1 MKLLLKAALRIK
13 QHFYLLIVTFVT
25 LLALTIASQMEM
37 FALGVLSNNGADF
50 FALFSP
56 RDRSQNLLTTSPK
69 KEAYQPNDV
78 VFLQDVQKVWP
89 EIDTE
94 KSGVITKQQASAYL
108 AAHKKDANPINWVMN
123 AVKQKWRSAHNINA
137 LILILLAVAV
147 FKAIWLFASRYT
159 TQILAIRISRDLRQ
173 QYFEHIQALPM
184 SFYQKHNIGSLSSR
198 VVGDAGQIAVS
209 INSWLTNYLQT
220 PFTIITCL
228 SMCFYLSWKL
238 SLVIF
243 FGVPLILLPIIFL
256 ARRVKRV
263 SRQLQKNQEGFA
275 NVLIDFLAGIQTVKI
290 FSMEAFA
297 FRKYKEQNDRMALLE
312 GKTAKY
318 GLLTRPI
325 VHAITTL
332 CLASVVLFGLH
343 SLGMSI
349 AQLIVFCGMLQLI
362 YEPVRKFAD
371 ENANIQRGVVAAER
385 MFEVL
390 HLKPAIEDKVGASEL
405 RGFHDKIEFDH
416 VWFRYQGEWVLKDV
430 SFTIRK
436 GETIAI
442 VGPTGAGKSTI
453 VQLLPRLYEVER
465 GEIRLDGKPLNAYT
479 QKSLR
484 EQIAFVSQ
492 KPFLFCDTIAANISY
507 GRTFSRK
514 KIEDAARHA
523 YADEFICRMPETY
536 DAMLAEMGQNLS
548 GGQQQ
553 RLAIARALV
562 KEAPILILDEATSSL
577 DALSEVR
584 IKDAIAGLHGKIT
597 QILIAHRLSTIEH
610 ADRILYLERGVKIAE
625 GTKQELLKTCEPFR
639 LMWEALYHSEKA
651 AEKAAHVEYDLDA
664 APVTS

>member
-1 MKLLLKAALRIK
+1 MKLLLQAALRSRK
-13 QHFYLLIVTFVT
+13 HLSLLIVTFAT
-25 LLALTIASQMEM
+25 LLCLTVASQMEM

-50 FALFSP
+50 FTLFSP
-56 RDRSQNLLTTSPK
+56 DQIEHAPREGISLHTV
-69 KEAYQPNDV
+69 EA
-78 VFLQDVQKVWP
+78 KWP
-89 EIDTE
+89 EIDT
-94 KSGVITKQQASAYL
+94 SGTGVITKQQAAAYM
-108 AAHKKDANPINWVMN
+108 ATKETNPLNWLI
-123 AVKQKWRSAHNINA
+123 KQFRDHFQFSNNIKA
-137 LILILLAVAV
+137 LVFILLCVAV

-159 TQILAIRISRDLRQ
+159 TQLLSIRVSRDLRQ
-173 QYFEHIQALPM
+173 QYFEHIQSLPM

-198 VVGDAGQIAVS
+198 VVGDAGQIAIS

-228 SMCFYLSWKL
+228 SMCFYLSWQL

-243 FGVPLILLPIIFL
+243 FGVPLIVLPIVFL

-263 SRQLQKNQEGFA
+263 SRQLQSNQERFA

-290 FSMEAFA
+290 FSMEAFSLK
-297 FRKYKEQNDRMALLE
+297 KYKEQNDRMAVLE

-325 VHAITTL
+325 LHAITTL
-332 CLASVVLFGLH
+332 CLASVVLFGLYT
-343 SLGMSI
+343 LNMSI
-349 AQLIVFCGMLQLI
+349 SQLIVFCGLLQLV
-362 YEPVRKFAD
+362 YEPVKKFAD

-390 HLKPAIEDKVGASEL
+390 NLKPDIEDRKGALEL
-405 RGFHDKIEFDH
+405 TQFNDKIEFEN

-430 SFTIRK
+430 SFTVKK
-436 GETIAI
+436 GETVAI

-453 VQLLPRLYEVER
+453 VQLMPRLYEVQK
-465 GEIRLDGKPLNAYT
+465 GEIRIDGKPLNAYT

-492 KPFLFCDTIAANISY
+492 KPFLFFDTVAANIAF
-507 GRTFSRK
+507 GRNFSREK
-514 KIEDAARHA
+514 VENAAKRAH
-523 YADEFICRMPETY
+523 ADEFISRLPQKY
-536 DAMLAEMGQNLS
+536 DSMLAEAGQNLS

-562 KEAPILILDEATSSL
+562 KEAPVLILDEATSAL
-577 DALSEVR
+577 DSISELH
-584 IKDAIAGLHGKIT
+584 IKHAIAQLHGEVT

-610 ADRILYLERGVKIAE
+610 ADKIIYLERGEKIAE
-625 GTKQELLKTCEPFR
+625 GNKDELLKTCDQFR
-639 LMWEALYHSEKA
+639 RMWEALYHRDFE
-651 AEKAAHVEYDLDA
+651 LDKSSQ
-664 APVTS
+664 PVLA

>member
-1 MKLLLKAALRIK
+1 MKLLLKAALRSR
-13 QHFYLLIVTFVT
+13 QHLSLLIITFVT
-25 LLALTIASQMEM
+25 LLCLTVASQMEM

-50 FALFSP
+50 FALFSEQAVDGA
-56 RDRSQNLLTTSPK
+56 RDSVSLHTV
-69 KEAYQPNDV
+69 EA
-78 VFLQDVQKVWP
+78 KWS
-89 EIDTE
+89 EINTN
-94 KSGVITKQQASAYL
+94 GTGIITKQQAAAYL
-108 AAHKKDANPINWVMN
+108 AAKETNPLNWLLREFRQHFQF
-123 AVKQKWRSAHNINA
+123 ASNINA
-137 LILILLAVAV
+137 LVIILVCVAV

-159 TQILAIRISRDLRQ
+159 TQLLSIRVSRDLRQ

-198 VVGDAGQIAVS
+198 VVGDAGQIATS

-220 PFTIITCL
+220 PFTIVTCL
-228 SMCFYLSWKL
+228 SMCFYLSWQL

-243 FGVPLILLPIIFL
+243 FGVPLIVLPIVFL

-263 SRQLQKNQEGFA
+263 SRQLQTNQERFA

-290 FSMEAFA
+290 FSMEAFSLK
-297 FRKYKEQNDRMALLE
+297 KYKEQNDRMAVLE

-325 VHAITTL
+325 LHAVTTL
-332 CLASVVLFGLH
+332 CLASVVLFGLYT
-343 SLGMSI
+343 LGMSLS
-349 AQLIVFCGMLQLI
+349 QLIVFCGLLQLV
-362 YEPVRKFAD
+362 YEPVKKFAD

-390 HLKPAIEDKVGASEL
+390 HLKPDIEDRKGAIEFS
-405 RGFHDKIEFDH
+405 GFTSSIEFDH

-430 SFTIRK
+430 SFTVSK
-436 GETIAI
+436 GETVAI

-453 VQLLPRLYEVER
+453 VQLIPRLFEVQQ
-465 GEIRLDGKPLNAYT
+465 GEIRINDKPLCAYT

-492 KPFLFCDTIAANISY
+492 KPFLFFDTVAANIAF
-507 GRTFSRK
+507 GRNFSRER
-514 KIEDAARHA
+514 IENAAKRAHA
-523 YADEFICRMPETY
+523 EEFISRLPQKF
-536 DAMLAEMGQNLS
+536 DSMLAEAGQNLS

-562 KEAPILILDEATSSL
+562 KEAPILILDEATSAL
-577 DALSEVR
+577 DSISELH
-584 IKDAIAGLHGKIT
+584 IKKAISSLHGEVT

-610 ADRILYLERGVKIAE
+610 ADKIIYLEQGVKIAE
-625 GTKQELLKTCEPFR
+625 GTRDVLLKTCDPFR
-639 LMWEALYHSEKA
+639 RMWEALYRHDIHEVDSETLSVSH
-651 AEKAAHVEYDLDA
+651 EA
-664 APVTS
+664 APVLNGS

>member
-1 MKLLLKAALRIK
+1 MKLLVKAALRTRR
-13 QHFYLLIVTFVT
+13 HLYLLIVTFLT
-25 LLALTIASQMEM
+25 LLALTIASQAEM
-37 FALGVLSNNGADF
+37 FALGILSNINSDLSVVAKADLNPLHTVLSKVKSF
-50 FALFSP
+50 FHFSN
-56 RDRSQNLLTTSPK
+56 SITT
-69 KEAYQPNDV
+69 
-78 VFLQDVQKVWP
+78 
-89 EIDTE
+89 
-94 KSGVITKQQASAYL
+94 
-108 AAHKKDANPINWVMN
+108 
-123 AVKQKWRSAHNINA
+123 
-137 LILILLAVAV
+137 LILMLLGVAV

-159 TQILAIRISRDLRQ
+159 TQLLAIRVSRDLRQ

-198 VVGDAGQIAVS
+198 VVGDAGQIATS
-209 INSWLTNYLQT
+209 INSWLTNYFQT
-220 PFTIITCL
+220 PFTIATCL
-228 SMCFYLSWKL
+228 SMCFYLSWQL

-243 FGVPLILLPIIFL
+243 FGVPLIILPIVFL

-297 FRKYKEQNDRMALLE
+297 LRKYNEQNNRMAVLE

-332 CLASVVLFGLH
+332 CLASVVLFGLYT
-343 SLGMSI
+343 LGMSI
-349 AQLIVFCGMLQLI
+349 SQLIVFCGLLQLV

-390 HLKPAIEDKVGASEL
+390 HLKPAIEDKEGAIQLE
-405 RGFHDKIEFDH
+405 GFQEQIEFDG
-416 VWFRYQGEWVLKDV
+416 VWFRYQGEWVLKNV

-436 GETIAI
+436 GETVAI

-453 VQLLPRLYEVER
+453 VQLLPRLFEVQQ
-465 GEIRLDGKPLNAYT
+465 GEIRIDGKPVGDYT

-492 KPFLFCDTIAANISY
+492 KPFLFCDTIAANICY
-507 GRTFSRK
+507 GRPFPRE
-514 KIEDAARHA
+514 KIENAAKRA
-523 YADEFICRMPETY
+523 YADEFICRLPEQY
-536 DAMLAEMGQNLS
+536 DFMLAETGQNLS

-553 RLAIARALV
+553 RLAIARALA

-584 IKDAIAGLHGKIT
+584 IKNAIADLHGEVT

-625 GTKQELLKTCEPFR
+625 GSKQQLLETCEPFR
-639 LMWEALYHSEKA
+639 RMWEALYHTEKA
-651 AEKAAHVEYDLDA
+651 EIDNCV
-664 APVTS
+664 